1 MAVRASCSFD
11 RGISL
16 AGIVLLALACAA
28 CTGVGDPAG
37 FAVVTQDA
45 SDFKPC
51 VEIVATR
58 KAMAAREKELTD
70 LAAKAEA
77 APGGIIVSYAAY
89 RSELTSA
96 RAQRAAAERAAQ
108 LHNCD
113 APKKP

>member
-1 MAVRASCSFD
+1 MAVRASCSFE

-16 AGIVLLALACAA
+16 SGLVILALACAD

-45 SDFKPC
+45 SDFKSCP
-51 VEIVATR
+51 EIIGTR
-58 KAMAAREKELTD
+58 NAMAAREKELSD
-70 LAAKAEA
+70 LVAKAES
-77 APGGIIVSYAAY
+77 APGGVIVSYAAY

-96 RAQRAAAERAAQ
+96 RAQRAAAERAAR